1 MIAVTRLR
9 MPAGA
14 EPEREPELRER
25 FRDAIDALAAQAG
38 CRSVTA
44 ARSIDEP
51 DLWVLTSVWASVG
64 AYRRALSAYQVKLR
78 AVPLLYHAVDEPSA
92 FEELLGW
99 TPQAG
104 LTESG
109 SDLAVDDPA

>member
-9 MPAGA
+9 LPGETEASA
-14 EPEREPELRER
+14 RER
-25 FRDAIDALAAQAG
+25 FRDALGAFAAQPG

-51 DLWVLTSVWASVG
+51 DLWVLTSTWDSVG
-64 AYRRALSAYQVKLR
+64 AYRRALSAHQVKLR

-92 FEELLGW
+92 FEPLLAW
-99 TPQAG
+99 SPSAG
-104 LTESG
+104 SVESQ
-109 SDLAVDDPA
+109 SDLAQE